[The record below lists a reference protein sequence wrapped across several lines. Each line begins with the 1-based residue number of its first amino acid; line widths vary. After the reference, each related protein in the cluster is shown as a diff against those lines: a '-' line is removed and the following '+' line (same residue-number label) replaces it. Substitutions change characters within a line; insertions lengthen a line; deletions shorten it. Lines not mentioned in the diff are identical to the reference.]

1 MTNTRASLPLIAE
14 TVLQK
19 AALDQGFDI
28 ELGERDGW
36 LHFESTQTP
45 VTLAL
50 TADDTGGWIAALS
63 SQAVVSELERTERH
77 APLTLPAGATAA
89 FTVPDA
95 TALHALLRRARMLG
109 RSLPMVP
116 LERFTERAAALPRT
130 TEAERLVVQRVGQNI
145 FRDALLEY
153 WNGRCPLTGIDDP
166 ALLRASH
173 IKPWADCTDDAER
186 LDTYNGLLL
195 APHLDA
201 AFDAGLISFDDAGQV
216 IVSPRL
222 SDPNR
227 TRLTLD
233 TLPVLAL
240 SPKHKIFMAWHRR
253 EVLR

>member
-1 MTNTRASLPLIAE
+1 MTETHALLSLIAE

-50 TADDTGGWIAALS
+50 TTDNAGGWVAALS
-63 SQAVVSELERTERH
+63 SQAVVAELGRTERH
-77 APLTLPAGATAA
+77 ASVSPPSGTIAT
-89 FTVPDA
+89 FTVPSA
-95 TALHALLRRARMLG
+95 AVLHSLLRRARMLG
-109 RSLPMVP
+109 R
-116 LERFTERAAALPRT
+116 ALPTRPLDQFT
-130 TEAERLVVQRVGQNI
+130 KKAGGLPRSTEAERMVVQRVGQNI

-173 IKPWADCTDDAER
+173 IKPWAACTDDAER
-186 LDTYNGLLL
+186 LDVYNGLLL

-201 AFDAGLISFDDAGQV
+201 AFDAGLISFEDDGRV
-216 IVSPRL
+216 IASPKLSDANRYRL
-222 SDPNR
+222 S
-227 TRLTLD
+227 LD
-233 TLPVLAL
+233 NLPILAISSL
-240 SPKHKIFMAWHRR
+240 HKTFMAWHRR
-253 EVLR
+253 